1 MIYLLKSNDK
11 LKIGYTANFTA
22 RIKSYKTHNPDI
34 EIVNMKIGEIEDEK
48 TLHKEFQHL
57 FLFGE
62 WFTYSQDIINRFE
75 NYQPKSHKVL
85 KHTLVDSLT
94 DNSLS
99 LTVTSGSKKELASI
113 KESAR
118 YIYEE
123 IVNNK
128 ELNALTIKCNGEQV
142 YKRYGHKYTL
152 HKDLQ

>member
-11 LKIGYTANFTA
+11 LKIGYTANFAT
-22 RIKSYKTHNPDI
+22 RIKSYKTYNPDI
-34 EIVNMKIGEIEDEK
+34 EILNMKVGEMEDEK
-48 TLHKEFQHL
+48 LLHKEFQHL

-62 WFTYSQDIINRFE
+62 WFSYSTDIINRFE
-75 NYQPKSHKVL
+75 NYQPKSTKIL

-94 DNSLS
+94 EHVVNLNMTTDEKRLA
-99 LTVTSGSKKELASI
+99 TV

-118 YIYEE
+118 YIYDE

-128 ELNALTIKCNGEQV
+128 EFNALTIKCNGEQV

-152 HKDLQ
+152 HKELQ